1 MYSSR
6 RRDAHLPGHRPAI
19 GANLLYIISVLA
31 GGALGNA
38 TGAVGR
44 LLAGLP
50 AGVHRQRTLRRSG
63 HLALRRALG
72 ARVPAPSKGK
82 LCGAPRPHF
91 SPFSRAIRRS
101 SRRTIHNWELCIMAV
116 LGHTQRADRRMP
128 GAVTGTTNDRPR
140 RSGAYGGAESAIAI
154 RACLLLTLGGSG
166 SQSSSSP
173 KTGLPLHN
181 FAMAFLA
188 TPVV

>member
-19 GANLLYIISVLA
+19 CANLLYIISVLA

-101 SRRTIHNWELCIMAV
+101 SRRTIPNWELCIKQRIFSSASRRTMSTMAT
-116 LGHTQRADRRMP
+116 GADRR
-128 GAVTGTTNDRPR
+128 
-140 RSGAYGGAESAIAI
+140 GGELKIA
-154 RACLLLTLGGSG
+154 CT
-166 SQSSSSP
+166 
-173 KTGLPLHN
+173 KPLHSRWGYGN
-181 FAMAFLA
+181 
-188 TPVV
+188 

>member
-19 GANLLYIISVLA
+19 CANLLYIISVLA

-101 SRRTIHNWELCIMAV
+101 SRRTIHNWELCIMAEP
-116 LGHTQRADRRMP
+116 GHCPPVQISKPTACAR
-128 GAVTGTTNDRPR
+128 R
-140 RSGAYGGAESAIAI
+140 RSAAPPAQRRKPAPPGSA
-154 RACLLLTLGGSG
+154 RWTW
-166 SQSSSSP
+166 
-173 KTGLPLHN
+173 
-181 FAMAFLA
+181 
-188 TPVV
+188 